1 MNTLQDLDTLES
13 KIKTLGNKLHQLYED
28 NQKLKAK
35 LVVERK
41 EYDTQVLH
49 WEEQLAAAL
58 SKANTANDE
67 ELNHKLQFQEQQI
80 KLLETERINL
90 RDQISFLQNTIQNK
104 EKNWQERFTEQEQHG
119 DKFKELQEQL
129 QAAEDSVLVLRQ
141 ELTSQ
146 KQQASETQNTLQQ
159 SNTELTDQ
167 LAVLQAQL
175 SEAEHRIAQYD
186 NETAQLRASLTDAK
200 SEWQTQEKSLLDSV
214 NTEKEALAT
223 QLAQEAERFRMEFA
237 LQTEQHGKSLNE
249 LNQMFNQQ
257 KEHLE
262 NENTQ
267 LQQQVEQLITQNHAY
282 RALLQENANKIRA
295 LLDRLPALENN
306 HEETI
311 P

>member
-1 MNTLQDLDTLES
+1 MNTLKDLDTLES
-13 KIKTLGNKLHQLYED
+13 KIKTLASKLHHLYD
-28 NQKLKAK
+28 NNQKLKAK

-41 EYDTQVLH
+41 EYDTQMLH
-49 WEEQLAAAL
+49 WEEQLAAAVN
-58 SKANTANDE
+58 KANTANDE

-119 DKFKELQEQL
+119 DKFKELKEQL

-159 SNTELTDQ
+159 SNNELTEQ
-167 LAVLQAQL
+167 LAELQAQL

-200 SEWQTQEKSLLDSV
+200 SEWQTQEKSLLSNV
-214 NTEKEALAT
+214 TAEKEALAT

-237 LQTEQHGKSLNE
+237 LQTEQHEKSLNE

-262 NENTQ
+262 TENAN
-267 LQQQVEQLITQNHAY
+267 LQQQVEQLMTQNHSY
-282 RALLQENANKIRA
+282 RTLLQENADKIRT
-295 LLDRLPALENN
+295 LLDRLPALENH

-311 P
+311 Q

>member
-1 MNTLQDLDTLES
+1 MNTLKELDTLES
-13 KIKTLGNKLHQLYED
+13 KIKALASKLHYLYED

-35 LVVERK
+35 LVVERR
-41 EYDTQVLH
+41 EYDAQVLH
-49 WEEQLAAAL
+49 WEEQLAATVN
-58 SKANTANDE
+58 KANTANDE

-119 DKFKELQEQL
+119 DKIQELQEQL
-129 QAAEDSVLVLRQ
+129 QSAEDSALVLRQ

-146 KQQASETQNTLQQ
+146 KQQASEAQK
-159 SNTELTDQ
+159 SNAELTEQ
-167 LAVLQAQL
+167 LAELQAQL

-200 SEWQTQEKSLLDSV
+200 SGWESQEKSLLDSV
-214 NTEKEALAT
+214 NAEKQALAT
-223 QLAQEAERFRMEFA
+223 QLAQEAERFRIEFA
-237 LQTEQHGKSLNE
+237 LQTEQHEKSLNE

-282 RALLQENANKIRA
+282 RALLQENANQIRA

-306 HEETI
+306 HKETI
-311 P
+311 Q

>member
-1 MNTLQDLDTLES
+1 MNTLKELDTLES
-13 KIKTLGNKLHQLYED
+13 KIKALASKLHYLYED

-35 LVVERK
+35 LVVERR
-41 EYDTQVLH
+41 EYDAQVLH
-49 WEEQLAAAL
+49 WEEQLAAAVN
-58 SKANTANDE
+58 KANTANDE

-119 DKFKELQEQL
+119 DKIQELQEQL
-129 QAAEDSVLVLRQ
+129 QSAEDSALVLRQ

-146 KQQASETQNTLQQ
+146 KQQASEAQK
-159 SNTELTDQ
+159 SNSELTEQ
-167 LAVLQAQL
+167 LAELQAQL
-175 SEAEHRIAQYD
+175 SEAEHRIVQYD

-214 NTEKEALAT
+214 NAEKEALAT
-223 QLAQEAERFRMEFA
+223 QLAQEAERFHMEFA
-237 LQTEQHGKSLNE
+237 LQTEQHEKSLNE

-306 HEETI
+306 HEETT

>member
-1 MNTLQDLDTLES
+1 MNTLKELDTLES
-13 KIKTLGNKLHQLYED
+13 KIKALASKLHYLYED

-35 LVVERK
+35 LVVERR
-41 EYDTQVLH
+41 EYDAQVLH
-49 WEEQLAAAL
+49 WEEQLAAAVN
-58 SKANTANDE
+58 KANTANDE

-119 DKFKELQEQL
+119 DKIQELQEQL
-129 QAAEDSVLVLRQ
+129 QTAEDNALVLRQ

-146 KQQASETQNTLQQ
+146 KQQASEAQK
-159 SNTELTDQ
+159 SNAELTEQ
-167 LAVLQAQL
+167 LAELQAQL

-186 NETAQLRASLTDAK
+186 NETAQLRASLTDVK

-237 LQTEQHGKSLNE
+237 LQTEQHEKSLNE

>member
-1 MNTLQDLDTLES
+1 MNTLKELDTLES
-13 KIKTLGNKLHQLYED
+13 KIKALASKLHYLYED

-35 LVVERK
+35 LVVERR
-41 EYDTQVLH
+41 EYDAQVLH
-49 WEEQLAAAL
+49 WEEQLAAAVN
-58 SKANTANDE
+58 KANTANDE

-119 DKFKELQEQL
+119 DKIQELQEQL
-129 QAAEDSVLVLRQ
+129 QSAEDSALVLRQ

-146 KQQASETQNTLQQ
+146 KQQASEAQK
-159 SNTELTDQ
+159 SNAELTEQ
-167 LAVLQAQL
+167 LAELQAQL

-237 LQTEQHGKSLNE
+237 LQTEQHEKSLNE

-267 LQQQVEQLITQNHAY
+267 LQQQVEQLITQNHDY

>member
-1 MNTLQDLDTLES
+1 MNTLKELDTLES
-13 KIKTLGNKLHQLYED
+13 KIKALASKLHYLYED

-35 LVVERK
+35 LVLERR
-41 EYDTQVLH
+41 EYDAQVLH
-49 WEEQLAAAL
+49 WEEQLAAAVN
-58 SKANTANDE
+58 KANTANDE

-119 DKFKELQEQL
+119 DKIQELQEQL
-129 QAAEDSVLVLRQ
+129 QSAEDSVLVLRQ

-146 KQQASETQNTLQQ
+146 KQQASEAQK
-159 SNTELTDQ
+159 SNAELTEQ
-167 LAVLQAQL
+167 LAELQAQL

-186 NETAQLRASLTDAK
+186 NETAQLRVSLTDAK

-214 NTEKEALAT
+214 NAEKEALAT

-237 LQTEQHGKSLNE
+237 LQTEQHEKSLNE

-311 P
+311 Q

>member
-1 MNTLQDLDTLES
+1 MNTLKELDTLES
-13 KIKTLGNKLHQLYED
+13 KIKALASKLHYLYED

-35 LVVERK
+35 LVVERR
-41 EYDTQVLH
+41 EYDAQVLH
-49 WEEQLAAAL
+49 WEEQLAAAVN
-58 SKANTANDE
+58 KANTANDE

-90 RDQISFLQNTIQNK
+90 RDQVSFLQNTIQNK

-119 DKFKELQEQL
+119 DKIQELQEQL
-129 QAAEDSVLVLRQ
+129 QSAEDSALVLRQ
-141 ELTSQ
+141 ELTLQ
-146 KQQASETQNTLQQ
+146 KQQASEAQK
-159 SNTELTDQ
+159 SNAELTEQ
-167 LAVLQAQL
+167 LAELQAQL

-214 NTEKEALAT
+214 NAEKEALAT
-223 QLAQEAERFRMEFA
+223 QLAQEAERFHMEFA
-237 LQTEQHGKSLNE
+237 LQTEQHEKSLNE

-282 RALLQENANKIRA
+282 RALLRENADKIRT
-295 LLDRLPALENN
+295 LLERLPALENH

-311 P
+311 Q

>member
-1 MNTLQDLDTLES
+1 MNTLKELDTLES
-13 KIKTLGNKLHQLYED
+13 KIKALASKLHYLYED

-35 LVVERK
+35 LVVERR
-41 EYDTQVLH
+41 EYDAQVLH
-49 WEEQLAAAL
+49 WEEQLAAAVN
-58 SKANTANDE
+58 KANTANDE

-119 DKFKELQEQL
+119 DKIQELQEQL
-129 QAAEDSVLVLRQ
+129 QSAEDSALVLRQ

-146 KQQASETQNTLQQ
+146 KQQASEAQK
-159 SNTELTDQ
+159 SNAELTEQ
-167 LAVLQAQL
+167 LAELQAQL
-175 SEAEHRIAQYD
+175 SEAEHRIVQYD

-214 NTEKEALAT
+214 NAEKEALAT

-237 LQTEQHGKSLNE
+237 LQTEQHEKSLNE

-282 RALLQENANKIRA
+282 RALLQENANQIRA

>member
-1 MNTLQDLDTLES
+1 MNTLKELDTLES
-13 KIKTLGNKLHQLYED
+13 KIKALASKLHYLYED

-35 LVVERK
+35 LVVERR
-41 EYDTQVLH
+41 EYDAQVLH
-49 WEEQLAAAL
+49 WEEQLAAAVN
-58 SKANTANDE
+58 KANTANDE

-119 DKFKELQEQL
+119 DKIQELQEQL
-129 QAAEDSVLVLRQ
+129 QSAEDSALVLRQ

-146 KQQASETQNTLQQ
+146 KQQASEAQK
-159 SNTELTDQ
+159 SNSELTEQ
-167 LAVLQAQL
+167 LAELQAQL
-175 SEAEHRIAQYD
+175 SEAEHRIVQYD

-214 NTEKEALAT
+214 NAEKEALAT

-237 LQTEQHGKSLNE
+237 LQTEQHEKSLNE

-262 NENTQ
+262 NENIQ

-282 RALLQENANKIRA
+282 RALLQENANQIRA

>member
-1 MNTLQDLDTLES
+1 MNTLKELDTLES
-13 KIKTLGNKLHQLYED
+13 KIKALTSKLHYLYED

-35 LVVERK
+35 LVVERR
-41 EYDTQVLH
+41 EYDAQVLH
-49 WEEQLAAAL
+49 WEEQLAAAVN
-58 SKANTANDE
+58 KANTANDE
-67 ELNHKLQFQEQQI
+67 ELNHKLQFQEHQI

-119 DKFKELQEQL
+119 DKIQELQEQL
-129 QAAEDSVLVLRQ
+129 QSAEDSVLVLRQ

-146 KQQASETQNTLQQ
+146 KQQASEAQK
-159 SNTELTDQ
+159 SNAELTEQ
-167 LAVLQAQL
+167 LAELQAQL

-186 NETAQLRASLTDAK
+186 NETAQLRVSLTDAK

-214 NTEKEALAT
+214 NAEKEALAT

-237 LQTEQHGKSLNE
+237 LQTEQHEKSLNE

-282 RALLQENANKIRA
+282 RALLQENANQIRA

-306 HEETI
+306 HKETI
-311 P
+311 Q

>member
-119 DKFKELQEQL
+119 DEFKELQEQL

-237 LQTEQHGKSLNE
+237 LQTEQHEKSLNE

>member
-1 MNTLQDLDTLES
+1 MNTLKELDTLES
-13 KIKTLGNKLHQLYED
+13 KIKALASKLHYLYED

-35 LVVERK
+35 LVVERR
-41 EYDTQVLH
+41 EYDAQVLH
-49 WEEQLAAAL
+49 WEEQLAAAVN
-58 SKANTANDE
+58 KANTANDE

-119 DKFKELQEQL
+119 DKIQELQEQL
-129 QAAEDSVLVLRQ
+129 QSAEDSVLVLRQ

-146 KQQASETQNTLQQ
+146 KQQASEAQK
-159 SNTELTDQ
+159 SNAELTEQ
-167 LAVLQAQL
+167 LAELQAQL

-237 LQTEQHGKSLNE
+237 LQTEQHEKSLNE

-282 RALLQENANKIRA
+282 RALLQENANQIRA

-311 P
+311 Q

>member
-1 MNTLQDLDTLES
+1 MNTLKELDTLES
-13 KIKTLGNKLHQLYED
+13 KIKALASKLHYLYED

-35 LVVERK
+35 LVVERR
-41 EYDTQVLH
+41 EYDAQVLH
-49 WEEQLAAAL
+49 WEEQLAAAVN
-58 SKANTANDE
+58 KANTANDE

-119 DKFKELQEQL
+119 DKIQELQEQL
-129 QAAEDSVLVLRQ
+129 QSAEDSALVLRQ

-146 KQQASETQNTLQQ
+146 KQQASEAQK
-159 SNTELTDQ
+159 SNSELTEQ
-167 LAVLQAQL
+167 LAELQAQL

-214 NTEKEALAT
+214 NAEKEALTT

-237 LQTEQHGKSLNE
+237 LQTEQHEKSLNE

>member
-1 MNTLQDLDTLES
+1 MNTLKELDTLES
-13 KIKTLGNKLHQLYED
+13 KIKALASKLHYLYED

-35 LVVERK
+35 LVVERR
-41 EYDTQVLH
+41 EYDAQVLH
-49 WEEQLAAAL
+49 WEEQLAAAVN
-58 SKANTANDE
+58 KANTANDE

-119 DKFKELQEQL
+119 DKIQELQEQL
-129 QAAEDSVLVLRQ
+129 QSAEDSALVLRQ

-146 KQQASETQNTLQQ
+146 KQQASEAQK
-159 SNTELTDQ
+159 SNAELTEQ
-167 LAVLQAQL
+167 LAELQAQL

-237 LQTEQHGKSLNE
+237 LQTEQHEKSLNE

-306 HEETI
+306 HEETT

>member
-1 MNTLQDLDTLES
+1 MNTLKELDTLES
-13 KIKTLGNKLHQLYED
+13 KIKALASKLHYLYED

-35 LVVERK
+35 LVVERR
-41 EYDTQVLH
+41 EYDAQVLH
-49 WEEQLAAAL
+49 WEEQLAAAVN
-58 SKANTANDE
+58 KANTANDE

-119 DKFKELQEQL
+119 DKIQELQEQL
-129 QAAEDSVLVLRQ
+129 QSAEDSALVLRQ

-146 KQQASETQNTLQQ
+146 KQQASEAQK
-159 SNTELTDQ
+159 SNAELTEQ
-167 LAVLQAQL
+167 LAELQAQL
-175 SEAEHRIAQYD
+175 SEAEHRIVQYD

-200 SEWQTQEKSLLDSV
+200 SKWQTQEKSLLDSV
-214 NTEKEALAT
+214 NAEKEALAT

-237 LQTEQHGKSLNE
+237 LQTEQHEKSLNE

-282 RALLQENANKIRA
+282 RALLRENADKIRT
-295 LLDRLPALENN
+295 LLERLPALENH

-311 P
+311 Q

>member
-1 MNTLQDLDTLES
+1 MNTLKELDTLES
-13 KIKTLGNKLHQLYED
+13 KIKALASKLHYLYED

-35 LVVERK
+35 LVVERR
-41 EYDTQVLH
+41 EYDAQVLH
-49 WEEQLAAAL
+49 WEEQLAAAVN
-58 SKANTANDE
+58 KANTANDE

-104 EKNWQERFTEQEQHG
+104 EKNWQERFTEQHG
-119 DKFKELQEQL
+119 DKIQELQEQL
-129 QAAEDSVLVLRQ
+129 QSAEDSALVLRQ

-146 KQQASETQNTLQQ
+146 KQQASEAQK
-159 SNTELTDQ
+159 SNSELTEQ
-167 LAVLQAQL
+167 LAELQAQL
-175 SEAEHRIAQYD
+175 SEAEHRIVQYD

-214 NTEKEALAT
+214 NAEKEALAT
-223 QLAQEAERFRMEFA
+223 QLAQEAERFHMEFA
-237 LQTEQHGKSLNE
+237 LQTEQHEKSLNE

-306 HEETI
+306 HEETT

>member
-1 MNTLQDLDTLES
+1 MNTLKELDTLES
-13 KIKTLGNKLHQLYED
+13 KIKALASKLHYLYED

-35 LVVERK
+35 LVVERR
-41 EYDTQVLH
+41 EYDAQVLH
-49 WEEQLAAAL
+49 WEEQLAAAVN
-58 SKANTANDE
+58 KANTANDE

-119 DKFKELQEQL
+119 DKIQELQEQL
-129 QAAEDSVLVLRQ
+129 QSAEDSALVLRQ

-146 KQQASETQNTLQQ
+146 KQQASEAQK
-159 SNTELTDQ
+159 SNAELTEQ
-167 LAVLQAQL
+167 LAELQAQL
-175 SEAEHRIAQYD
+175 SEAEHRIVQYD

-214 NTEKEALAT
+214 NAEKEALAT
-223 QLAQEAERFRMEFA
+223 QLAQEAERFHMEFA
-237 LQTEQHGKSLNE
+237 LQTEQHEKSLNE

-282 RALLQENANKIRA
+282 RALLRENADKIRT
-295 LLDRLPALENN
+295 LLERLPALENH

>member
-1 MNTLQDLDTLES
+1 MNTLKELDTLES
-13 KIKTLGNKLHQLYED
+13 KIKALASKLHYLYED

-35 LVVERK
+35 LVVERR
-41 EYDTQVLH
+41 EYDAQVLH
-49 WEEQLAAAL
+49 WEEQLAAAVN
-58 SKANTANDE
+58 KANTANDE

-119 DKFKELQEQL
+119 DKIQELQEQL
-129 QAAEDSVLVLRQ
+129 QSAEDSALVLRQ

-146 KQQASETQNTLQQ
+146 KQQASEAQK
-159 SNTELTDQ
+159 SNAELTEQ
-167 LAVLQAQL
+167 LAELQAQL

-214 NTEKEALAT
+214 NAETEALAT

-237 LQTEQHGKSLNE
+237 LQTEQHEKSLNE

>member
-1 MNTLQDLDTLES
+1 MNTLKELDTLES
-13 KIKTLGNKLHQLYED
+13 KIKALASKLHYLYED

-35 LVVERK
+35 LVVERR
-41 EYDTQVLH
+41 EYDAQVLH
-49 WEEQLAAAL
+49 WEEQLAAAVN
-58 SKANTANDE
+58 KANTANDE

-104 EKNWQERFTEQEQHG
+104 EKSWQERFTEQEQHG
-119 DKFKELQEQL
+119 DKIQELQEQL
-129 QAAEDSVLVLRQ
+129 QSAEDSALVLRQ

-146 KQQASETQNTLQQ
+146 KQQASEAQK
-159 SNTELTDQ
+159 SNAELTEQ
-167 LAVLQAQL
+167 LAELQVQL

-237 LQTEQHGKSLNE
+237 LQTEQHEKSLNE

>member
-1 MNTLQDLDTLES
+1 MNTLKELDTLES
-13 KIKTLGNKLHQLYED
+13 KIKALASKLHYLYED

-35 LVVERK
+35 LVVERR
-41 EYDTQVLH
+41 EYDAQVLH
-49 WEEQLAAAL
+49 WEEQLAAAVN
-58 SKANTANDE
+58 KANTANDE

-119 DKFKELQEQL
+119 DKIQELQEQL
-129 QAAEDSVLVLRQ
+129 QSAEDSALVLRQ

-146 KQQASETQNTLQQ
+146 KQQASEAQK
-159 SNTELTDQ
+159 SNAELTEQ
-167 LAVLQAQL
+167 LAELQAQL

-214 NTEKEALAT
+214 NAEKEALAT
-223 QLAQEAERFRMEFA
+223 QLAQEAERFHMEFA
-237 LQTEQHGKSLNE
+237 LQTEQHEKSLNE

>member
-1 MNTLQDLDTLES
+1 MTTLKDLDILES
-13 KIKTLGNKLHQLYED
+13 KIKTLASKLHHLYED

-35 LVVERK
+35 LVVERR
-41 EYDTQVLH
+41 EYDAQMLH
-49 WEEQLAAAL
+49 WEEQLAAAVN
-58 SKANTANDE
+58 KANTANDE

-119 DKFKELQEQL
+119 DKIQELQEQL
-129 QAAEDSVLVLRQ
+129 QSAEDSALVLRQ

-146 KQQASETQNTLQQ
+146 KQQASEAQK
-159 SNTELTDQ
+159 SNAELTEQ
-167 LAVLQAQL
+167 LAELQAQL

-214 NTEKEALAT
+214 NAEKEALAT

-237 LQTEQHGKSLNE
+237 LQTEQHEKSLNE

-282 RALLQENANKIRA
+282 RALLQENADKIRT
-295 LLDRLPALENN
+295 LLERLPALENH

-311 P
+311 Q

>member
-1 MNTLQDLDTLES
+1 MNTLKELDTLES
-13 KIKTLGNKLHQLYED
+13 KIKALASKLHYLYED

-35 LVVERK
+35 LVVERR
-41 EYDTQVLH
+41 EYDAQVLH
-49 WEEQLAAAL
+49 WEEQLAAAVN
-58 SKANTANDE
+58 KANTANDE

-119 DKFKELQEQL
+119 DKIQELQEQL
-129 QAAEDSVLVLRQ
+129 QSAEDSALVLRQ

-146 KQQASETQNTLQQ
+146 KQQASEAQK
-159 SNTELTDQ
+159 SNAELTEQ
-167 LAVLQAQL
+167 LAELQAQL
-175 SEAEHRIAQYD
+175 SEAEHRIVQYD

-214 NTEKEALAT
+214 NAEKEALAT

-237 LQTEQHGKSLNE
+237 LQTEQHEKSLNE

-282 RALLQENANKIRA
+282 RALLRENADKICT
-295 LLDRLPALENN
+295 LLERLPALENH

-311 P
+311 Q

>member
-1 MNTLQDLDTLES
+1 MNTLKELDTLES
-13 KIKTLGNKLHQLYED
+13 KIKALASKLHYLYED

-35 LVVERK
+35 LVVERR
-41 EYDTQVLH
+41 EYDAQVLH
-49 WEEQLAAAL
+49 WEEQLAAAVN
-58 SKANTANDE
+58 KANTANDE

-119 DKFKELQEQL
+119 DKIQELQEQL
-129 QAAEDSVLVLRQ
+129 QTAEDNALVLRQ

-146 KQQASETQNTLQQ
+146 KQQASEAQK
-159 SNTELTDQ
+159 SNAELTEQ
-167 LAVLQAQL
+167 LAELQAQL
-175 SEAEHRIAQYD
+175 SEAEHRIVQYD

-214 NTEKEALAT
+214 NAEKEALAT

-237 LQTEQHGKSLNE
+237 LQTEQHEKSLNE

-282 RALLQENANKIRA
+282 RALLQENANQIRA

-311 P
+311 Q

>member
-1 MNTLQDLDTLES
+1 MNTLKELDTLES
-13 KIKTLGNKLHQLYED
+13 KIKALASKLHYLYED

-35 LVVERK
+35 LVVERR
-41 EYDTQVLH
+41 EYDAQVLH
-49 WEEQLAAAL
+49 WEEQLAAAVN
-58 SKANTANDE
+58 KANTANDE

-119 DKFKELQEQL
+119 DKIQELQEQL
-129 QAAEDSVLVLRQ
+129 QTAEDNALVLRQ

-146 KQQASETQNTLQQ
+146 KQQASEAQK
-159 SNTELTDQ
+159 SNAELTEQ
-167 LAVLQAQL
+167 LAELQAQL

-214 NTEKEALAT
+214 NAEKEALAT

-237 LQTEQHGKSLNE
+237 LQTEQHEKSLNE

-282 RALLQENANKIRA
+282 RALLQENANQIRA

-306 HEETI
+306 HKETI
-311 P
+311 Q

>member
-1 MNTLQDLDTLES
+1 MNTLKELDTLES
-13 KIKTLGNKLHQLYED
+13 KIKALASKLHYLYED

-35 LVVERK
+35 LVVERR
-41 EYDTQVLH
+41 EYDAQVLH
-49 WEEQLAAAL
+49 WEEQLAAAVN
-58 SKANTANDE
+58 KANTANDE

-119 DKFKELQEQL
+119 DKIQELQEQL
-129 QAAEDSVLVLRQ
+129 QSAEDSALVLRQ

-146 KQQASETQNTLQQ
+146 KQQASEAQK
-159 SNTELTDQ
+159 SNAELTEQ
-167 LAVLQAQL
+167 LAELQAQL
-175 SEAEHRIAQYD
+175 SEAEHRIVQYD

-214 NTEKEALAT
+214 NAEKEALAT

-237 LQTEQHGKSLNE
+237 LQTEQHEKSLNE

-282 RALLQENANKIRA
+282 RALLQENANQIRA

-311 P
+311 Q

>member
-1 MNTLQDLDTLES
+1 MNTLKELDTLES
-13 KIKTLGNKLHQLYED
+13 KIKALASKLHYLYED

-35 LVVERK
+35 LVVERR
-41 EYDTQVLH
+41 EYDAQVLH
-49 WEEQLAAAL
+49 WEEQLAAAVN
-58 SKANTANDE
+58 KANTANDE

-119 DKFKELQEQL
+119 DKIQELQEQL
-129 QAAEDSVLVLRQ
+129 QSAEDSALVLRQ

-146 KQQASETQNTLQQ
+146 KQQASEAQK
-159 SNTELTDQ
+159 SNAELTEQ
-167 LAVLQAQL
+167 LAELQAQL

-237 LQTEQHGKSLNE
+237 LQTEQHEKSLNE

-282 RALLQENANKIRA
+282 RALLQENANQIRA

-311 P
+311 Q

>member
-1 MNTLQDLDTLES
+1 MNTLKELDTLES
-13 KIKTLGNKLHQLYED
+13 KIKALASKLHYLYED

-35 LVVERK
+35 LVVERR
-41 EYDTQVLH
+41 EYDAQVLH
-49 WEEQLAAAL
+49 WEEQLAAAVN
-58 SKANTANDE
+58 KANTANDE

-119 DKFKELQEQL
+119 DKIQELQEQL
-129 QAAEDSVLVLRQ
+129 QSAEDSALVLRQ

-146 KQQASETQNTLQQ
+146 KQQASEAQK
-159 SNTELTDQ
+159 SNSELTEQ
-167 LAVLQAQL
+167 LAELQAQL
-175 SEAEHRIAQYD
+175 SEAEHRIVQYD

-214 NTEKEALAT
+214 NAEKEALAT

-237 LQTEQHGKSLNE
+237 LQTEQHEKSLNE

-257 KEHLE
+257 TEHLE

-306 HEETI
+306 HEETT

>member
-1 MNTLQDLDTLES
+1 MNTLKELDTLES
-13 KIKTLGNKLHQLYED
+13 KIKALASKLHYLYED

-35 LVVERK
+35 LVVERR
-41 EYDTQVLH
+41 EYDAQVLH
-49 WEEQLAAAL
+49 WEEQLAAAVN
-58 SKANTANDE
+58 KANTANDE

-119 DKFKELQEQL
+119 DKIQELQEQL
-129 QAAEDSVLVLRQ
+129 QSAEDSALVLRQ

-146 KQQASETQNTLQQ
+146 KQQASEAQK
-159 SNTELTDQ
+159 SNSELTEQ
-167 LAVLQAQL
+167 LAELQAQL
-175 SEAEHRIAQYD
+175 SEAEHRIVQYD

-214 NTEKEALAT
+214 NAEKEALAT

-237 LQTEQHGKSLNE
+237 LQTEQHEKSLNE

-257 KEHLE
+257 KAHLE
-262 NENTQ
+262 TENNL
-267 LQQQVEQLITQNHAY
+267 LQQQVEQLSTQNHAY
-282 RALLQENANKIRA
+282 RALLRENADKIRT
-295 LLDRLPALENN
+295 LLERLPALEN
-306 HEETI
+306 HYEETI

>member
-1 MNTLQDLDTLES
+1 MNTLKELDTLES
-13 KIKTLGNKLHQLYED
+13 KIKALASKLHYLYED

-35 LVVERK
+35 LVVERR
-41 EYDTQVLH
+41 EYDAQVLH
-49 WEEQLAAAL
+49 WEEQLAAAVN
-58 SKANTANDE
+58 KANTANDE

-104 EKNWQERFTEQEQHG
+104 EKNWQERCTEQEQHG
-119 DKFKELQEQL
+119 DKIQELQEQL
-129 QAAEDSVLVLRQ
+129 QSAEDSALVLRQ

-146 KQQASETQNTLQQ
+146 KQQASEAQK
-159 SNTELTDQ
+159 SNAELTEQ
-167 LAVLQAQL
+167 LAELQAQL
-175 SEAEHRIAQYD
+175 SEAEHRIEQYD

-214 NTEKEALAT
+214 NAEKEALAT

-237 LQTEQHGKSLNE
+237 LQTEQHEKSLNE

>member
-1 MNTLQDLDTLES
+1 MNTLKELDTLES
-13 KIKTLGNKLHQLYED
+13 KIKTLASKLHYLYED

-35 LVVERK
+35 LVVERR
-41 EYDTQVLH
+41 EYDAQVLH
-49 WEEQLAAAL
+49 WEEQLAAAVN
-58 SKANTANDE
+58 KANTANDE

-119 DKFKELQEQL
+119 DKIQELQEQL
-129 QAAEDSVLVLRQ
+129 QSAEDSALVLRQ

-146 KQQASETQNTLQQ
+146 KQQASEAQK
-159 SNTELTDQ
+159 SNAELTEQ
-167 LAVLQAQL
+167 LAELQAQL

-214 NTEKEALAT
+214 NAEKEALAT

-237 LQTEQHGKSLNE
+237 LQTEQHEKSLNE

>member
-1 MNTLQDLDTLES
+1 MNTLKELDTLES
-13 KIKTLGNKLHQLYED
+13 KIKALASKLHYLYED

-35 LVVERK
+35 LVVERR
-41 EYDTQVLH
+41 EYDAQVLH
-49 WEEQLAAAL
+49 WEEQLAVN
-58 SKANTANDE
+58 KANTANDE

-119 DKFKELQEQL
+119 DKIQELQEQL
-129 QAAEDSVLVLRQ
+129 QSAEDSALVLRQ
-141 ELTSQ
+141 ELTLQ
-146 KQQASETQNTLQQ
+146 KQQASEAQK
-159 SNTELTDQ
+159 SNAELTEQ
-167 LAVLQAQL
+167 LAELQAQL

-214 NTEKEALAT
+214 NAEKEALAT

-237 LQTEQHGKSLNE
+237 LQTEQHEKSLNE

-282 RALLQENANKIRA
+282 RALLQENANQIRA

>member
-1 MNTLQDLDTLES
+1 MNTLKELDTLES
-13 KIKTLGNKLHQLYED
+13 KIKALASKLHYLYED

-35 LVVERK
+35 LVVERR
-41 EYDTQVLH
+41 EYDAQVLH
-49 WEEQLAAAL
+49 WEEQLAAAVN
-58 SKANTANDE
+58 KANTANDE

-119 DKFKELQEQL
+119 DKIQELQEQL
-129 QAAEDSVLVLRQ
+129 QSAEDSALVLRQ

-146 KQQASETQNTLQQ
+146 KQQASEAQK
-159 SNTELTDQ
+159 SNAELTEQ
-167 LAVLQAQL
+167 LAELQAQL
-175 SEAEHRIAQYD
+175 SEAEHRIEQYD

-237 LQTEQHGKSLNE
+237 LQTEQHEKSLNE

>member
-1 MNTLQDLDTLES
+1 MNTLKELDTLES
-13 KIKTLGNKLHQLYED
+13 KIKALASKLHYLYED

-35 LVVERK
+35 LVVERR
-41 EYDTQVLH
+41 EYDAQVLH
-49 WEEQLAAAL
+49 WEEQLAAAVN
-58 SKANTANDE
+58 KANTANDE
-67 ELNHKLQFQEQQI
+67 ELNHKLHFQEQQI

-119 DKFKELQEQL
+119 DKIQELQEQL
-129 QAAEDSVLVLRQ
+129 QSAEDSALVLRQ

-146 KQQASETQNTLQQ
+146 KQQASEAQK
-159 SNTELTDQ
+159 SNAELTEQ
-167 LAVLQAQL
+167 LAELQAQL
-175 SEAEHRIAQYD
+175 SEAEHRIVQYD

-214 NTEKEALAT
+214 NAEKEALAT

-237 LQTEQHGKSLNE
+237 LQTEQHEKSLNE

-282 RALLQENANKIRA
+282 RALLRENADKIRT
-295 LLDRLPALENN
+295 LLERLPALENH

-311 P
+311 Q

>member
-1 MNTLQDLDTLES
+1 MNTLKELDTLES
-13 KIKTLGNKLHQLYED
+13 KIKTLASKLHYLYED

-35 LVVERK
+35 LVVERR
-41 EYDTQVLH
+41 EYDAQVVH
-49 WEEQLAAAL
+49 WEEQLVAAVN
-58 SKANTANDE
+58 KANTANDE

-119 DKFKELQEQL
+119 DKIQELQEQL
-129 QAAEDSVLVLRQ
+129 QSAEDSALVLRQ

-146 KQQASETQNTLQQ
+146 KQQASEAQK
-159 SNTELTDQ
+159 SNAELTEQ
-167 LAVLQAQL
+167 LAELQAQL

-237 LQTEQHGKSLNE
+237 LQTEQHEKSLNE

>member
-214 NTEKEALAT
+214 NAEKEALAT

-237 LQTEQHGKSLNE
+237 LQTEQHEKSLNE

-262 NENTQ
+262 NENSQ

>member
-1 MNTLQDLDTLES
+1 MNTLKELDTLES
-13 KIKTLGNKLHQLYED
+13 KIKALASKLHYLYED

-35 LVVERK
+35 LVVERR
-41 EYDTQVLH
+41 EYDAQVLH
-49 WEEQLAAAL
+49 WEEQLAAAVN
-58 SKANTANDE
+58 KANTANDE

-119 DKFKELQEQL
+119 DKIQELQEQL
-129 QAAEDSVLVLRQ
+129 QSAEDSALVLRQ

-146 KQQASETQNTLQQ
+146 KQQASEAQK
-159 SNTELTDQ
+159 SNAELTEQ
-167 LAVLQAQL
+167 LAELQAQL
-175 SEAEHRIAQYD
+175 SEAEHRIVQYD

-214 NTEKEALAT
+214 NAEKEALAT
-223 QLAQEAERFRMEFA
+223 QLAQEAERFHMEFA
-237 LQTEQHGKSLNE
+237 LQTEQHEKSLNE

-282 RALLQENANKIRA
+282 RALLRENADKIRT
-295 LLDRLPALENN
+295 LLERLPALENH

-311 P
+311 Q

>member
-1 MNTLQDLDTLES
+1 MNTLKELDTLES
-13 KIKTLGNKLHQLYED
+13 KIKALASKLHYLYED

-35 LVVERK
+35 LVVERR
-41 EYDTQVLH
+41 EYDAQVLH
-49 WEEQLAAAL
+49 WEEQLAAAVN
-58 SKANTANDE
+58 KANTANDE

-80 KLLETERINL
+80 KLLEIERINL

-119 DKFKELQEQL
+119 DKIQELQEQL
-129 QAAEDSVLVLRQ
+129 QSAEDSALVLRQ

-146 KQQASETQNTLQQ
+146 KQQASEAQK
-159 SNTELTDQ
+159 SNAELTEQ
-167 LAVLQAQL
+167 LAELQAQL

-237 LQTEQHGKSLNE
+237 LQTEQHEKSLNE

>member
-1 MNTLQDLDTLES
+1 MNTLKELDTLES
-13 KIKTLGNKLHQLYED
+13 KIKALASKLHYLYED

-119 DKFKELQEQL
+119 DKIQELQEQL
-129 QAAEDSVLVLRQ
+129 QSAEDSALVLRQ

-146 KQQASETQNTLQQ
+146 KQQASEAQK
-159 SNTELTDQ
+159 SNAELTDQ

-214 NTEKEALAT
+214 NAEKEALAT

-237 LQTEQHGKSLNE
+237 LQTEQHEKSLNE

>member
-1 MNTLQDLDTLES
+1 MNTLKELDTLES
-13 KIKTLGNKLHQLYED
+13 KIKALASKLHYLYED

-35 LVVERK
+35 LVVERR
-41 EYDTQVLH
+41 EYDAQVLH
-49 WEEQLAAAL
+49 WEEQLAAAVN
-58 SKANTANDE
+58 KANTANDE

-119 DKFKELQEQL
+119 DKIQELQEQL
-129 QAAEDSVLVLRQ
+129 QSAEDSALVLRQ

-146 KQQASETQNTLQQ
+146 KQQASEAQK
-159 SNTELTDQ
+159 SNAELTEQ
-167 LAVLQAQL
+167 LAELQAQL
-175 SEAEHRIAQYD
+175 SEAEHRIVQYD

-214 NTEKEALAT
+214 NAEKEALAT

-237 LQTEQHGKSLNE
+237 LQTEQHEKSLNE

-306 HEETI
+306 HEETT

>member
-1 MNTLQDLDTLES
+1 MNTLKELNTLAS
-13 KIKTLGNKLHQLYED
+13 KIKALASKLHYLYED

-35 LVVERK
+35 LVVERR
-41 EYDTQVLH
+41 EYDAQVLH
-49 WEEQLAAAL
+49 WEEQLAAAVN
-58 SKANTANDE
+58 KANTANDE

-119 DKFKELQEQL
+119 DKIQELQEQL
-129 QAAEDSVLVLRQ
+129 QSAEDSALVLRQ

-146 KQQASETQNTLQQ
+146 KQQASEAQK
-159 SNTELTDQ
+159 SNAELTEQ
-167 LAVLQAQL
+167 LAELQAQL

-237 LQTEQHGKSLNE
+237 LQTEQHEKSLNE